1 MSFAPS
7 VLTQV
12 CEELE
17 AEASAGGV
25 TQLAYGIVSGGQL
38 VAQRDPDAI
47 FRIASMTKS
56 FTAAAV
62 LGVCRGVIPVSGTA
76 PSLDDEL
83 VDWLPDLRE
92 SQWATGMTV
101 RDALTMSTGLPNDDP
116 WADRLESLSDVGM
129 RDLMRQ
135 PAGTNFVTGTG
146 YEYANYG
153 YALLGAFVEAA
164 TGREFTEVVATH
176 LLTPLGLE
184 STGFDV
190 RELDPGRL
198 VTGYRKNLAGEL
210 EPQPF
215 TLPGA
220 FSAIGGLASSVADVA
235 RWISV
240 LMTAVDG
247 SAVVGRVAGEAAGLA
262 TVAGEAGGEGGSD
275 LGEFPLGANP
285 REQRTWRRILA
296 DLQQAQRLIS
306 VTRNARDAVV
316 TAGYGYGLRCYFD
329 TQLGHSAGHSGGYPG
344 FSLHMRWHAASGTGV
359 VLLANVTGF
368 PAEAVATNAL
378 DALVS
383 DVRDRGDGSVAWPR
397 AEAVEATPARK
408 GAGASGAGVGAS
420 GGGAAGAG
428 AGDDDAGAGVVY
440 AVDPVCSFAPSE
452 EARERAAQAER
463 MIAACDDSGADQVFS
478 GNMDMDV
485 PRSERLTHWAE
496 VREYV
501 GGEGSV
507 AAGLEG
513 IEVTWINAHEAT
525 WKVWGAERDGQ
536 QRGREVTM
544 KLNAAGLIQKLKVK
558 KL

>member
-38 VAQRDPDAI
+38 VAKRDPDAI

-56 FTAAAV
+56 FTAATV
-62 LGVCRGVIPVSGTA
+62 LGVCRGVIPVTGPA

-92 SQWATGMTV
+92 SAWADGMTV

-116 WADRLESLSDVGM
+116 WADRLESLSDAGM
-129 RDLMRQ
+129 RDLMRR
-135 PAGTNFVTGTG
+135 PAGINFVTGTG

-190 RELDPGRL
+190 RELDQERL

-220 FSAIGGLASSVADVA
+220 FSAIGGLASSVSDVA
-235 RWISV
+235 RWVGV

-247 SAVVGRVAGEAAGLA
+247 TAVAGEAAGPVA
-262 TVAGEAGGEGGSD
+262 TAGEVGGEGGND

-306 VTRNARDAVV
+306 VTRNDRDAVV

-344 FSLHMRWHAASGTGV
+344 FSLHMRWHAASGSGV

-378 DALVS
+378 DALVL
-383 DVRDRGDGSVAWPR
+383 DVRGRGDGSVAWPR

-408 GAGASGAGVGAS
+408 GAGASGAGVGT
-420 GGGAAGAG
+420 GDGAA
-428 AGDDDAGAGVVY
+428 VVY
-440 AVDPVCSFAPSE
+440 AVDPVCSFAPSH
-452 EARERAAQAER
+452 EARELVSQAER
-463 MIAACDDSGADQVFS
+463 MIATCDDSGADQVFS
-478 GNMDMDV
+478 DNMDMDV
-485 PRSERLTHWAE
+485 PRAERLTHWAE

-501 GGEGSV
+501 GGDGSV

-513 IEVTWINAHEAT
+513 VEVTWINAHEAT
-525 WKVWGAERDGQ
+525 WKVWGEERDGQ

>member
-1 MSFAPS
+1 M
-7 VLTQV
+7 LTQV

-38 VAQRDPDAI
+38 VAKRDPDAI

-56 FTAAAV
+56 FTAATV
-62 LGVCRGVIPVSGTA
+62 LGVCRGVIPVTGPA

-92 SQWATGMTV
+92 SAWADGMTV

-116 WADRLESLSDVGM
+116 WADRLESLSDAGM

-190 RELDPGRL
+190 RELDPSRL
-198 VTGYRKNLAGEL
+198 VTGYRKNLTGEL

-220 FSAIGGLASSVADVA
+220 FSAIGGLASSVSDVA
-235 RWISV
+235 RWVSV

-247 SAVVGRVAGEAAGLA
+247 SLAAGRSAGDATGLA
-262 TVAGEAGGEGGSD
+262 TAAGEAGGEGGSH
-275 LGEFPLGANP
+275 LGGFPLGANP
-285 REQRTWRRILA
+285 CERRTWRRILA
-296 DLQQAQRLIS
+296 DLQQAHRPIS
-306 VTRNARDAVV
+306 VTRNERDAVV

-383 DVRDRGDGSVAWPR
+383 DVRSRGDGSVAWPR
-397 AEAVEATPARK
+397 EEAVEATPARMA
-408 GAGASGAGVGAS
+408 AGASGAG
-420 GGGAAGAG
+420 
-428 AGDDDAGAGVVY
+428 AGDGDAGAGVVY
-440 AVDPVCSFAPSE
+440 AVDPVCGFAPSQ
-452 EARERAAQAER
+452 EARERVAQAER
-463 MIAACDDSGADQVFS
+463 MIAACDDSEADQVFS

-485 PRSERLTHWAE
+485 PRAERLTHWAE

-501 GGEGSV
+501 GGDGSV
-507 AAGLEG
+507 VAGPEDV
-513 IEVTWINAHEAT
+513 EVTWMNAHEAT
-525 WKVWGAERDGQ
+525 WKVLGEERDGQ

>member
-38 VAQRDPDAI
+38 VAKRDPDAI

-56 FTAAAV
+56 FTAATV
-62 LGVCRGVIPVSGTA
+62 LGVCRGVIPVTGVA

-83 VDWLPDLRE
+83 VDWLPDLQE
-92 SQWATGMTV
+92 SEWAAGMTV

-116 WADRLESLSDVGM
+116 WADRLESLSDAGM
-129 RDLMRQ
+129 RDLMTR

-164 TGREFTEVVATH
+164 TGREFTEVVTTH
-176 LLTPLGLE
+176 LLKPLGLE

-190 RELDPGRL
+190 RELDGDRL

-215 TLPGA
+215 TVPGA
-220 FSAIGGLASSVADVA
+220 FSAIGGLASSVSDVA
-235 RWISV
+235 RWVSV
-240 LMTAVDG
+240 LMMAVDG
-247 SAVVGRVAGEAAGLA
+247 SRVAGESVGDATGLA
-262 TVAGEAGGEGGSD
+262 TAAGEAGGEGGND
-275 LGEFPLGANP
+275 LGGFPLGANP

-296 DLQQAQRLIS
+296 DLQQAHRLIS
-306 VTRNARDAVV
+306 VTRNSRDAVV

-383 DVRDRGDGSVAWPR
+383 DVRGRGDGSVSWPR
-397 AEAVEATPARK
+397 AEAVEATPAHK
-408 GAGASGAGVGAS
+408 GAGASGAGV
-420 GGGAAGAG
+420 
-428 AGDDDAGAGVVY
+428 VY
-440 AVDPVCSFAPSE
+440 AVGPVCSFAPSQ
-452 EARERAAQAER
+452 EARERVAQAER
-463 MIAACDDSGADQVFS
+463 MIAACDDSEADQVFS

-485 PRSERLTHWAE
+485 PRAERLTHWAE

-501 GGEGSV
+501 GGDGSV
-507 AAGLEG
+507 VAGPEDV
-513 IEVTWINAHEAT
+513 EVTWMNAHEAT
-525 WKVWGAERDGQ
+525 WKVLGEERDGQ

>member
-1 MSFAPS
+1 M
-7 VLTQV
+7 LTQV

-38 VAQRDPDAI
+38 VAQRDPNAI

-56 FTAAAV
+56 FTAATV

-83 VDWLPDLRE
+83 MDWLPDLRE
-92 SQWATGMTV
+92 SAWAAGMTV

-116 WADRLESLSDVGM
+116 WADRLESLSDAGM
-129 RDLMRQ
+129 RDLMRR

-190 RELDPGRL
+190 RELDQDRL
-198 VTGYRKNLAGEL
+198 ATGYRKNLAGEL

-220 FSAIGGLASSVADVA
+220 FSAIGGLASSVRDVA
-235 RWISV
+235 RWINV

-247 SAVVGRVAGEAAGLA
+247 TAVAGESAGDAAGLA
-262 TVAGEAGGEGGSD
+262 TAAGEASGEGGSD
-275 LGEFPLGANP
+275 LGEFPLGGNP

-296 DLQQAQRLIS
+296 DLQQAQRLLS

-329 TQLGHSAGHSGGYPG
+329 TELGHCAGHSGGYPG

-383 DVRDRGDGSVAWPR
+383 DVRGRGDGSVAWPR
-397 AEAVEATPARK
+397 AEALEETPARQ
-408 GAGASGAGVGAS
+408 GVGAS
-420 GGGAAGAG
+420 GGG
-428 AGDDDAGAGVVY
+428 DAGAGVVY
-440 AVDPVCSFAPSE
+440 AVDPVCSFAPSR
-452 EARERAAQAER
+452 EARERVAQAER

-478 GNMDMDV
+478 DNMDMDV
-485 PRSERLTHWAE
+485 PRAERLTHWAE

-507 AAGLEG
+507 AAGLG
-513 IEVTWINAHEAT
+513 GVEVTWINAHGAT
-525 WKVWGAERDGQ
+525 WKVWGEERDGQ

-544 KLNAAGLIQKLKVK
+544 KLNAAGMIQKLKVT

>member
-25 TQLAYGIVSGGQL
+25 TQLAYGIASGDRL

-62 LGVCRGVIPVSGTA
+62 LGVCRGVIPVTGAA

-83 VDWLPDLRE
+83 MDWLSDLRE

-116 WADRLESLSDVGM
+116 WADRLESLSDAGM
-129 RDLMRQ
+129 RDLMRR

-190 RELDPGRL
+190 RELDQDRL

-220 FSAIGGLASSVADVA
+220 FSAIGGLASSVRDVA

-247 SAVVGRVAGEAAGLA
+247 TAVVGESAGDAAGPVVA
-262 TVAGEAGGEGGSD
+262 AGEAGREGGND
-275 LGEFPLGANP
+275 LGEFPLGGNP

-296 DLQQAQRLIS
+296 DLQQAHRLIS
-306 VTRNARDAVV
+306 VTRNSRDAVV

-383 DVRDRGDGSVAWPR
+383 DVRGRGDGSVSWPR

-408 GAGASGAGVGAS
+408 AAGD
-420 GGGAAGAG
+420 GAG
-428 AGDDDAGAGVVY
+428 AGGDATGGDAGAGVVY
-440 AVDPVCSFAPSE
+440 AVDPVCGFAPSQ
-452 EARERAAQAER
+452 EARERAVQAER

-478 GNMDMDV
+478 DNVDMDV
-485 PRSERLTHWAE
+485 PRAERLTHWAE

-501 GGEGSV
+501 GSDGSV
-507 AAGLEG
+507 VAGLEDV
-513 IEVTWINAHEAT
+513 EVTWMNAHEAT
-525 WKVWGAERDGQ
+525 WKVWGEERDGQ
-536 QRGREVTM
+536 RRGREVTM
-544 KLNAAGLIQKLKVK
+544 KLNAAGLIQKLTVK

>member
-7 VLTQV
+7 VLAQV

-38 VAQRDPDAI
+38 VAQRDSDAI

-62 LGVCRGVIPVSGTA
+62 LGVCRGVIPVTGA
-76 PSLDDEL
+76 VPSLDDEL

-92 SQWATGMTV
+92 SVWAAGMTV

-116 WADRLESLSDVGM
+116 WADRLESLSDAGM

-135 PAGTNFVTGTG
+135 PASTNFAAGTG

-190 RELDPGRL
+190 RELDQERL

-220 FSAIGGLASSVADVA
+220 FSAIGGLASSVRDVA
-235 RWISV
+235 RWVSV

-247 SAVVGRVAGEAAGLA
+247 SLEAGESAGGAAGPIA
-262 TVAGEAGGEGGSD
+262 AAGEAGGEGGGH
-275 LGEFPLGANP
+275 LGEFPLGDNP

-306 VTRNARDAVV
+306 VTRNSRDAVV

-329 TQLGHSAGHSGGYPG
+329 TQLGHCAGHSGGYPG

-383 DVRDRGDGSVAWPR
+383 DVRSRGDGSVAWPR
-397 AEAVEATPARK
+397 EEAVEATPARK
-408 GAGASGAGVGAS
+408 AAGASGAG
-420 GGGAAGAG
+420 
-428 AGDDDAGAGVVY
+428 AGDGDAGAGVVY
-440 AVDPVCSFAPSE
+440 AVDPVCSFAPSQ

-463 MIAACDDSGADQVFS
+463 MIAACNDSGADQVFS
-478 GNMDMDV
+478 DNMDMDV
-485 PRSERLTHWAE
+485 PWAERLTHWAE

-501 GGEGSV
+501 GGDGPV
-507 AAGLEG
+507 AAGSDG
-513 IEVTWINAHEAT
+513 VEVTWNNAHEAT
-525 WKVWGAERDGQ
+525 WKVWGEERDGQ

-544 KLNAAGLIQKLKVK
+544 KLNAAGLIQKLTVK

>member
-38 VAQRDPDAI
+38 VAQRDPHAI

-56 FTAAAV
+56 FAAATV
-62 LGVCRGVIPVSGTA
+62 LGVCRGVIPVTGAA

-92 SQWATGMTV
+92 SEWAAGMTV

-116 WADRLESLSDVGM
+116 WADRLESLSDAGM
-129 RDLMRQ
+129 RDLMRR

-153 YALLGAFVEAA
+153 YALLGAFVEAS

-190 RELDPGRL
+190 RELDQDRL
-198 VTGYRKNLAGEL
+198 ATGYRKNLAGEL

-220 FSAIGGLASSVADVA
+220 FSAIGGLASSVSDVA
-235 RWISV
+235 RWVGV

-247 SAVVGRVAGEAAGLA
+247 TAVAGEAAGPVA
-262 TVAGEAGGEGGSD
+262 TAGEVGGEGGND

-306 VTRNARDAVV
+306 VTRNDRDAVV

-344 FSLHMRWHAASGTGV
+344 FSLHMRWHAASGSGV

-378 DALVS
+378 DALVL
-383 DVRDRGDGSVAWPR
+383 DVRGRGDGSVAWPKV
-397 AEAVEATPARK
+397 EAVEATPARK
-408 GAGASGAGVGAS
+408 GAGASGAGVGT
-420 GGGAAGAG
+420 GDGAA
-428 AGDDDAGAGVVY
+428 VVY
-440 AVDPVCSFAPSE
+440 AVDPVCSFAPSH
-452 EARERAAQAER
+452 EARELVSQAER
-463 MIAACDDSGADQVFS
+463 MIATCDDSGADQVFS
-478 GNMDMDV
+478 DNMDMDV
-485 PRSERLTHWAE
+485 PRAERLTHWAE

-501 GGEGSV
+501 GGDGSV

-513 IEVTWINAHEAT
+513 VEVTWINAHEAT
-525 WKVWGAERDGQ
+525 WKVWGEERDGQ

>member
-56 FTAAAV
+56 FTAATV
-62 LGVCRGVIPVSGTA
+62 LGVCRGVIPVTGPA

-116 WADRLESLSDVGM
+116 WADRLESLSDAGM

-190 RELDPGRL
+190 RELDQERL

-220 FSAIGGLASSVADVA
+220 FSAIGGLASSVRDVA

-247 SAVVGRVAGEAAGLA
+247 TAVAGEAAGDA
-262 TVAGEAGGEGGSD
+262 AGPVAAAGEADREGGNH
-275 LGEFPLGANP
+275 LGGFPLGANL
-285 REQRTWRRILA
+285 REKRTWRRILA

-306 VTRNARDAVV
+306 VTRNERDAVV

-329 TQLGHSAGHSGGYPG
+329 TQLGHCAGHSGGYPG

-368 PAEAVATNAL
+368 PAEAVATNAC

-383 DVRDRGDGSVAWPR
+383 DVRGRGDGSVAWPR
-397 AEAVEATPARK
+397 VEAVEATPARK
-408 GAGASGAGVGAS
+408 AAGASGAGAGDDAT
-420 GGGAAGAG
+420 GGGAS
-428 AGDDDAGAGVVY
+428 GAGVVY

-452 EARERAAQAER
+452 EARERAVQAER

-478 GNMDMDV
+478 DNMDMDV
-485 PRSERLTHWAE
+485 PRAERLTHWAE

-501 GGEGSV
+501 GDDGSV
-507 AAGLEG
+507 DAGSDG
-513 IEVTWINAHEAT
+513 VEVTWINAHEAT
-525 WKVWGAERDGQ
+525 WKMWGEERDGQ

>member
-62 LGVCRGVIPVSGTA
+62 LGVCRGVIPVTGTV

-92 SQWATGMTV
+92 SAWSDGVTV

-116 WADRLESLSDVGM
+116 WADRLESLSDAGM
-129 RDLMRQ
+129 RDLMRR
-135 PAGTNFVTGTG
+135 PAGTNFAAGTG

-190 RELDPGRL
+190 RELDQDRL

-220 FSAIGGLASSVADVA
+220 FSAIGGLASSVRDVA

-247 SAVVGRVAGEAAGLA
+247 TAVVGESAGDAAGPVVA
-262 TVAGEAGGEGGSD
+262 AGEAGREGGND
-275 LGEFPLGANP
+275 LGEFPLGGNP

-296 DLQQAQRLIS
+296 DLQQAHRLIS
-306 VTRNARDAVV
+306 VTRNERDAVV

-329 TQLGHSAGHSGGYPG
+329 TQLGHCAGHSGGYPG
-344 FSLHMRWHAASGTGV
+344 FSLHVRWHAASGTGV

-383 DVRDRGDGSVAWPR
+383 DVRSRGDGSVAWPR

-408 GAGASGAGVGAS
+408 AAGASGAGA
-420 GGGAAGAG
+420 GGDATGG
-428 AGDDDAGAGVVY
+428 DAGAGVVY
-440 AVDPVCSFAPSE
+440 AVDPVCGFAPSQ

-478 GNMDMDV
+478 DNMDMDV
-485 PRSERLTHWAE
+485 PRAERLTHWAE

-501 GGEGSV
+501 GGDGSV
-507 AAGLEG
+507 DAGLEG
-513 IEVTWINAHEAT
+513 VEVTWINAHEAT
-525 WKVWGAERDGQ
+525 WKVWGEERDGQ

>member
-38 VAQRDPDAI
+38 VAKRDPDAI

-56 FTAAAV
+56 FTAATV
-62 LGVCRGVIPVSGTA
+62 LGVCRGVIPVTGVA

-83 VDWLPDLRE
+83 VDWLPDLQE
-92 SQWATGMTV
+92 SEWAAGMTV

-116 WADRLESLSDVGM
+116 WADRLESLSDAGM
-129 RDLMRQ
+129 RDLMTR

-190 RELDPGRL
+190 RELDGDRL

-220 FSAIGGLASSVADVA
+220 FSAIGGLASSVRDVA

-247 SAVVGRVAGEAAGLA
+247 TAVAGESAGDVAGPVAA
-262 TVAGEAGGEGGSD
+262 AGEAGREGGND
-275 LGEFPLGANP
+275 LGEFPLGGNP

-296 DLQQAQRLIS
+296 DLQQAHRLIS
-306 VTRNARDAVV
+306 VTRNSRDAVV

-383 DVRDRGDGSVAWPR
+383 DVRGRGDGSVSWPR
-397 AEAVEATPARK
+397 AEAVEATPAHK
-408 GAGASGAGVGAS
+408 GAGASGAGV
-420 GGGAAGAG
+420 
-428 AGDDDAGAGVVY
+428 VY
-440 AVDPVCSFAPSE
+440 AVGPVCSFAPSQ
-452 EARERAAQAER
+452 EARERVAQAER
-463 MIAACDDSGADQVFS
+463 MIAACDDSEADQVFS

-485 PRSERLTHWAE
+485 PRAERLTHWAE

-501 GGEGSV
+501 GGDGSV
-507 AAGLEG
+507 VAGPEDV
-513 IEVTWINAHEAT
+513 EVTWMNAHEAT
-525 WKVWGAERDGQ
+525 WKVLGEERDGQ

>member
-7 VLTQV
+7 MLTQV

-38 VAQRDPDAI
+38 VAKRDPDAI

-56 FTAAAV
+56 FTAATV
-62 LGVCRGVIPVSGTA
+62 LGVCRGVIPVAGTV
-76 PSLDDEL
+76 PTLDDEL
-83 VDWLPDLRE
+83 VDWLPDLQE
-92 SQWATGMTV
+92 SEWAVGMTV

-129 RDLMRQ
+129 RDLMTR

-164 TGREFTEVVATH
+164 TGREFTEVVTTH
-176 LLTPLGLE
+176 LLKPLGLE

-190 RELDPGRL
+190 RELDGDRL

-215 TLPGA
+215 TVPGA
-220 FSAIGGLASSVADVA
+220 FSAIGGLASSVSDVA
-235 RWISV
+235 RWVSV
-240 LMTAVDG
+240 LMMAVDG
-247 SAVVGRVAGEAAGLA
+247 SRVAGESVGDATGLA
-262 TVAGEAGGEGGSD
+262 TAAGEAGGEGGND
-275 LGEFPLGANP
+275 LGGFPLGANP

-296 DLQQAQRLIS
+296 DLQQAHRLIS
-306 VTRNARDAVV
+306 VTRNSRDAVV

-383 DVRDRGDGSVAWPR
+383 DVRGRGDGSVSWPR
-397 AEAVEATPARK
+397 AEAVEATPAHK
-408 GAGASGAGVGAS
+408 GAGASGAGV
-420 GGGAAGAG
+420 
-428 AGDDDAGAGVVY
+428 VY
-440 AVDPVCSFAPSE
+440 AVGPVCSFAPSQ
-452 EARERAAQAER
+452 EARERVAQAER
-463 MIAACDDSGADQVFS
+463 MIAACDDSEADQVFS

-485 PRSERLTHWAE
+485 PRAERLTHWAE

-501 GGEGSV
+501 GGDGSV
-507 AAGLEG
+507 VAGPEDV
-513 IEVTWINAHEAT
+513 EVTWMNAHEAT
-525 WKVWGAERDGQ
+525 WKVLGEERDGQ

>member
-56 FTAAAV
+56 FTAATV
-62 LGVCRGVIPVSGTA
+62 LGVCRGVIPVTGAA

-92 SQWATGMTV
+92 SAWADGMTV

-116 WADRLESLSDVGM
+116 WADRLESLSDAGM
-129 RDLMRQ
+129 RDLMRRS
-135 PAGTNFVTGTG
+135 AGTNFVTGTG

-190 RELDPGRL
+190 RELDQDRL

-220 FSAIGGLASSVADVA
+220 FSAIGGLASSVRDVA

-247 SAVVGRVAGEAAGLA
+247 TAVVGESAGDAAGPVVAAGVAGR
-262 TVAGEAGGEGGSD
+262 EGGND
-275 LGEFPLGANP
+275 LGEFLLGGNP

-296 DLQQAQRLIS
+296 DLQQAHRLIS
-306 VTRNARDAVV
+306 VTRNSRDAVG

-383 DVRDRGDGSVAWPR
+383 DVRGRGDGSVSWPR

-408 GAGASGAGVGAS
+408 AAGD
-420 GGGAAGAG
+420 GAG
-428 AGDDDAGAGVVY
+428 AGGDATGGDAGAGVVY
-440 AVDPVCSFAPSE
+440 AVDPVCGFAPSQ
-452 EARERAAQAER
+452 EARERAVQAER

-478 GNMDMDV
+478 GNVDMDV
-485 PRSERLTHWAE
+485 PRAERLTHWAE

-501 GGEGSV
+501 GSDGSV
-507 AAGLEG
+507 VAGLEDV
-513 IEVTWINAHEAT
+513 EVTWMNAHEAT
-525 WKVWGAERDGQ
+525 WKVWGEERDGQ
-536 QRGREVTM
+536 RRGREVTM
-544 KLNAAGLIQKLKVK
+544 KLNAAGLIQKLTVK

>member
-7 VLTQV
+7 MLTQV

-38 VAQRDPDAI
+38 VAKRDPDAI

-56 FTAAAV
+56 FTAATV
-62 LGVCRGVIPVSGTA
+62 LGVCRGVIPVTGPA

-92 SQWATGMTV
+92 SAWADGMTV

-116 WADRLESLSDVGM
+116 WADRLESLSDAGM

-190 RELDPGRL
+190 RELDPSRL
-198 VTGYRKNLAGEL
+198 VTGYRKNLTGEL

-220 FSAIGGLASSVADVA
+220 FSAIGGLASSVSDVA
-235 RWISV
+235 RWVSV

-247 SAVVGRVAGEAAGLA
+247 SLAAGRSAGDATGLA
-262 TVAGEAGGEGGSD
+262 TAAGEAGGEGGSH
-275 LGEFPLGANP
+275 LGGFPLGANP
-285 REQRTWRRILA
+285 CERRTWRRILA
-296 DLQQAQRLIS
+296 DLQQAHRPIS
-306 VTRNARDAVV
+306 VTRNERDAVV

-383 DVRDRGDGSVAWPR
+383 DVRSRGDGSVAWPR
-397 AEAVEATPARK
+397 EEAVEATPARMA
-408 GAGASGAGVGAS
+408 AGASGAG
-420 GGGAAGAG
+420 
-428 AGDDDAGAGVVY
+428 AGDGDAGAGVVY
-440 AVDPVCSFAPSE
+440 AVDPVCGFAPSQ
-452 EARERAAQAER
+452 EARERVAQAER
-463 MIAACDDSGADQVFS
+463 MIAACDDSEADQVFS

-485 PRSERLTHWAE
+485 PRAERLTHWAE

-501 GGEGSV
+501 GGDGSV
-507 AAGLEG
+507 VAGPEDV
-513 IEVTWINAHEAT
+513 EVTWMNAHEAT
-525 WKVWGAERDGQ
+525 WKVLGEERDGQ

>member
-56 FTAAAV
+56 FTAATV
-62 LGVCRGVIPVSGTA
+62 LGVCRGVIPVTAAA

-92 SQWATGMTV
+92 SGWAAGMTV

-116 WADRLESLSDVGM
+116 WADRLESLSDAGM
-129 RDLMRQ
+129 RDLMRR

-190 RELDPGRL
+190 RELDQDRL
-198 VTGYRKNLAGEL
+198 ATGYRKNLAGEL

-220 FSAIGGLASSVADVA
+220 FSAIGGLASSVRDVV

-247 SAVVGRVAGEAAGLA
+247 TAVAGESAGDAAGLTTA
-262 TVAGEAGGEGGSD
+262 AGGAGGEGGND
-275 LGEFPLGANP
+275 LGGFPLGANP

-383 DVRDRGDGSVAWPR
+383 DVRGRGDGSVAWPR

-408 GAGASGAGVGAS
+408 GAGASGD
-420 GGGAAGAG
+420 AGADG
-428 AGDDDAGAGVVY
+428 DAGAGVVY
-440 AVDPVCSFAPSE
+440 AVDPVFSFAPSE
-452 EARERAAQAER
+452 EARERVAQAER

-478 GNMDMDV
+478 DNMDMDV
-485 PRSERLTHWAE
+485 PRAERLTHWAE

-501 GGEGSV
+501 GGDGSV
-507 AAGLEG
+507 TAELEG
-513 IEVTWINAHEAT
+513 VEVTWINAHEAT
-525 WKVWGAERDGQ
+525 WKVWGEERDGQ

>member
-25 TQLAYGIVSGGQL
+25 TQLAYGIVSGGRL

-56 FTAAAV
+56 FTAATV

-92 SQWATGMTV
+92 SVWAAGMTV

-116 WADRLESLSDVGM
+116 WADRLESLSDAGM

-153 YALLGAFVEAA
+153 YALLGAFVEAT

-220 FSAIGGLASSVADVA
+220 FSAIGGLASSVSDVA
-235 RWISV
+235 RWVGV

-247 SAVVGRVAGEAAGLA
+247 SAVVGG
-262 TVAGEAGGEGGSD
+262 AGGEGGND
-275 LGEFPLGANP
+275 LGEFPLGVNP

-296 DLQQAQRLIS
+296 DLQQAHRLIS
-306 VTRNARDAVV
+306 VTRNSRDAVV

-383 DVRDRGDGSVAWPR
+383 DVRSRGDGSVAWPR

-408 GAGASGAGVGAS
+408 AAGASGAG
-420 GGGAAGAG
+420 AGNA
-428 AGDDDAGAGVVY
+428 DAGAGVVY
-440 AVDPVCSFAPSE
+440 AVDPVCSFAPSQ
-452 EARERAAQAER
+452 EARERAVQAER

-478 GNMDMDV
+478 DNMDMDV
-485 PRSERLTHWAE
+485 PRAERLTHWAE

-501 GGEGSV
+501 GGDGSV
-507 AAGLEG
+507 DAGLEDV
-513 IEVTWINAHEAT
+513 EVTWMNAHEAT
-525 WKVWGAERDGQ
+525 WKVWGEERDGQ
-536 QRGREVTM
+536 RRGREVTM

>member
-7 VLTQV
+7 VLAQV

-56 FTAAAV
+56 FTAATV
-62 LGVCRGVIPVSGTA
+62 LGVCRGVIPVTGVA

-92 SQWATGMTV
+92 SQWAAGMTV

-116 WADRLESLSDVGM
+116 WADRLESLSDDCM

-190 RELDPGRL
+190 RELDQERL

-220 FSAIGGLASSVADVA
+220 FSAIGGLASSVRDVA
-235 RWISV
+235 RWVSV
-240 LMTAVDG
+240 LMMAVDG
-247 SAVVGRVAGEAAGLA
+247 TAVAGESAGDAAGPVA
-262 TVAGEAGGEGGSD
+262 AAGEAGREGGGH
-275 LGEFPLGANP
+275 LGGFPLGANL

-296 DLQQAQRLIS
+296 DLQQAHRLIS

-359 VLLANVTGF
+359 VLSANVTGF

-383 DVRDRGDGSVAWPR
+383 DVRGRGDGSVAWPR
-397 AEAVEATPARK
+397 EEAVEATPARK
-408 GAGASGAGVGAS
+408 GAGASGAGAGDAD
-420 GGGAAGAG
+420 AGAG
-428 AGDDDAGAGVVY
+428 AGDGDAGAGVVY
-440 AVDPVCSFAPSE
+440 AVDPVCSFAPSQ
-452 EARERAAQAER
+452 EARERAVQAER

-478 GNMDMDV
+478 DNVDMDV
-485 PRSERLTHWAE
+485 PRAERLTHWAE

-501 GGEGSV
+501 GGDGPV
-507 AAGLEG
+507 AAGSDG
-513 IEVTWINAHEAT
+513 VEVTWMNAHEAT
-525 WKVWGAERDGQ
+525 WKVWGEERDGQ
-536 QRGREVTM
+536 RRGREVTM
-544 KLNAAGLIQKLKVK
+544 KLNAAGLIQKLTVK

>member
-62 LGVCRGVIPVSGTA
+62 LGVCRGVIPVTGTA

-92 SQWATGMTV
+92 SAWADGMTV

-116 WADRLESLSDVGM
+116 WADRLESLSDAGM
-129 RDLMRQ
+129 RDLMRR
-135 PAGTNFVTGTG
+135 PAGINFVTGTG

-190 RELDPGRL
+190 RELDQDRL

-220 FSAIGGLASSVADVA
+220 FSAIGGLASSVRDVA

-247 SAVVGRVAGEAAGLA
+247 TAVVGESAGDAAGPVVA
-262 TVAGEAGGEGGSD
+262 AGEAGREGGND
-275 LGEFPLGANP
+275 LGEFPLGGNP

-296 DLQQAQRLIS
+296 DLQQAHRLIS
-306 VTRNARDAVV
+306 VTRNSRDAVV

-383 DVRDRGDGSVAWPR
+383 DVRGRGDGSVSWPR

-408 GAGASGAGVGAS
+408 AAGD
-420 GGGAAGAG
+420 GAG
-428 AGDDDAGAGVVY
+428 AGGDATGGDAGAGVVY
-440 AVDPVCSFAPSE
+440 AVDPVCGFAPSQ
-452 EARERAAQAER
+452 EARERAVQAER

-478 GNMDMDV
+478 DNVDMDV
-485 PRSERLTHWAE
+485 PRAERLTHWAE

-501 GGEGSV
+501 GDDGSV
-507 AAGLEG
+507 DAGSDG
-513 IEVTWINAHEAT
+513 VEVTWMNAHEAT
-525 WKVWGAERDGQ
+525 WKVWGEERDGQ
-536 QRGREVTM
+536 RRGREVTM
-544 KLNAAGLIQKLKVK
+544 KLNAAGLIQKLTVK

>member
-56 FTAAAV
+56 FTAATV
-62 LGVCRGVIPVSGTA
+62 LGVCRGVIPVTGVA

-92 SQWATGMTV
+92 SQWAAGMTV

-116 WADRLESLSDVGM
+116 WADRLESLSDAGM

-190 RELDPGRL
+190 RELDQKRL

-220 FSAIGGLASSVADVA
+220 FSAIGGLASSVRDVA

-247 SAVVGRVAGEAAGLA
+247 TAVAGESAGEATGPVAA
-262 TVAGEAGGEGGSD
+262 AGEAGGEGGND

-285 REQRTWRRILA
+285 RERRTWRRILA

-306 VTRNARDAVV
+306 VTRNERDAVV

-329 TQLGHSAGHSGGYPG
+329 TQLGHCAGHSGGYPG

-383 DVRDRGDGSVAWPR
+383 DVRGRGDGSVAWPR

-408 GAGASGAGVGAS
+408 GAGASG
-420 GGGAAGAG
+420 GGAT
-428 AGDDDAGAGVVY
+428 GDGVAGAGVVY
-440 AVDPVCSFAPSE
+440 AVDPVCSFAPSQV
-452 EARERAAQAER
+452 ARERVAQAER

-478 GNMDMDV
+478 ANMDMDV
-485 PRSERLTHWAE
+485 PRAERLTHWAE

-501 GGEGSV
+501 GGDGSV

-513 IEVTWINAHEAT
+513 VEVTWINAHEAT
-525 WKVWGAERDGQ
+525 WKVWGEERDGQ

-544 KLNAAGLIQKLKVK
+544 KLNAAGMIQKLKVK

>member
-38 VAQRDPDAI
+38 VAKRDPDAI

-56 FTAAAV
+56 FTAATV
-62 LGVCRGVIPVSGTA
+62 LGVCRGVIPVTGVA

-83 VDWLPDLRE
+83 VDWLPDLQE
-92 SQWATGMTV
+92 SEWAAGMTV

-116 WADRLESLSDVGM
+116 WADRLESLSDAGM
-129 RDLMRQ
+129 RDLMTR

-190 RELDPGRL
+190 RELDGDRL

-220 FSAIGGLASSVADVA
+220 FSAIGGLASSVRDVA

-247 SAVVGRVAGEAAGLA
+247 TAVAGESAGDVAGPVAA
-262 TVAGEAGGEGGSD
+262 AGEAGREGGND
-275 LGEFPLGANP
+275 LGEFPLGGNP

-296 DLQQAQRLIS
+296 DLQQAHRLIS
-306 VTRNARDAVV
+306 VTRNSRDAVV

-383 DVRDRGDGSVAWPR
+383 DVRGRGDGSVSWPR
-397 AEAVEATPARK
+397 AEAVEATPAHK
-408 GAGASGAGVGAS
+408 GAGASGAGAS
-420 GGGAAGAG
+420 
-428 AGDDDAGAGVVY
+428 GAGVVY
-440 AVDPVCSFAPSE
+440 VVGPVCSFAPSQ
-452 EARERAAQAER
+452 EARERVAQAER

-478 GNMDMDV
+478 DNMDMDV
-485 PRSERLTHWAE
+485 PRAERLTHWAE

-501 GGEGSV
+501 GGDGSV
-507 AAGLEG
+507 VAGPEDV
-513 IEVTWINAHEAT
+513 EVTWMNAHEAT
-525 WKVWGAERDGQ
+525 WKVLGEERDGQ

>member
-25 TQLAYGIVSGGQL
+25 TQLAYGIVSGGRL
-38 VAQRDPDAI
+38 VAQRDSDAI

-62 LGVCRGVIPVSGTA
+62 LGVCRGVIPVTGA
-76 PSLDDEL
+76 VPSLDDEL

-92 SQWATGMTV
+92 SAWAAGMTV

-116 WADRLESLSDVGM
+116 WADRLESLSDAGM

-135 PAGTNFVTGTG
+135 PASTNFAAGTG

-190 RELDPGRL
+190 RELDQERL

-220 FSAIGGLASSVADVA
+220 FSAIGGLASSVRDVA
-235 RWISV
+235 RWVSV

-247 SAVVGRVAGEAAGLA
+247 SLEAGESAGDAAGLA
-262 TVAGEAGGEGGSD
+262 TAAGEVGPEGGGH
-275 LGEFPLGANP
+275 LGRFPLGANP

-306 VTRNARDAVV
+306 VTRNSRDAVV

-329 TQLGHSAGHSGGYPG
+329 TELGHCAGHSGGYPG

-383 DVRDRGDGSVAWPR
+383 DVRGRGDGSVAWPR
-397 AEAVEATPARK
+397 EEAVEATPARK
-408 GAGASGAGVGAS
+408 AAGASGAG
-420 GGGAAGAG
+420 
-428 AGDDDAGAGVVY
+428 AGDGDAGAGVVY
-440 AVDPVCSFAPSE
+440 AVDPVCSFAPSH
-452 EARERAAQAER
+452 EARERVAQAER

-478 GNMDMDV
+478 DNMDMDV
-485 PRSERLTHWAE
+485 PRAERLTHWAE

-501 GGEGSV
+501 GGDGSV

-513 IEVTWINAHEAT
+513 VEVTWINAHEAT
-525 WKVWGAERDGQ
+525 WKVWGEERDGQ

-544 KLNAAGLIQKLKVK
+544 KLNAAGMIQKLKVK

>member
-56 FTAAAV
+56 FTAATV
-62 LGVCRGVIPVSGTA
+62 LGVCRGVIPVTAAA

-92 SQWATGMTV
+92 SGWAAGMTV

-116 WADRLESLSDVGM
+116 WADRLESLSDAGM
-129 RDLMRQ
+129 RDLMRR

-190 RELDPGRL
+190 RELDQDRL
-198 VTGYRKNLAGEL
+198 ATGYRKNLAGEL

-220 FSAIGGLASSVADVA
+220 FSAIGGLASSVRDVV

-247 SAVVGRVAGEAAGLA
+247 TAVAGESAGDAAGLTTA
-262 TVAGEAGGEGGSD
+262 AGGAGGEGGND
-275 LGEFPLGANP
+275 LGGFPLGANP

-368 PAEAVATNAL
+368 AAEAVATNAL

-383 DVRDRGDGSVAWPR
+383 DVRGRGDGSVAWPR

-408 GAGASGAGVGAS
+408 GAGASGD
-420 GGGAAGAG
+420 AGADG
-428 AGDDDAGAGVVY
+428 DAGAGVVY
-440 AVDPVCSFAPSE
+440 AVDPVFSFAPSE
-452 EARERAAQAER
+452 EARERVAQAER

-478 GNMDMDV
+478 DNMDMDV
-485 PRSERLTHWAE
+485 PRAERLTHWAE

-501 GGEGSV
+501 GGDGSV
-507 AAGLEG
+507 TAELEG
-513 IEVTWINAHEAT
+513 VEVTWINAHEAT
-525 WKVWGAERDGQ
+525 WKVWGEERDGQ

>member
-1 MSFAPS
+1 M
-7 VLTQV
+7 

-56 FTAAAV
+56 FTAATV
-62 LGVCRGVIPVSGTA
+62 LGVCRGVIPVTAAA

-92 SQWATGMTV
+92 SGWAAGMTV

-116 WADRLESLSDVGM
+116 WADRLESLSDAGM
-129 RDLMRQ
+129 RDLMRR

-190 RELDPGRL
+190 RELDQDRL
-198 VTGYRKNLAGEL
+198 ATGYRKNLAGEL

-220 FSAIGGLASSVADVA
+220 FSAIGGLASSVRDVV

-247 SAVVGRVAGEAAGLA
+247 TAVAGESAGDAAGLTTA
-262 TVAGEAGGEGGSD
+262 AGGAGGEGGND
-275 LGEFPLGANP
+275 LGGFPLGANP

-383 DVRDRGDGSVAWPR
+383 DVRGRGDGSVAWPR

-408 GAGASGAGVGAS
+408 GAGASGD
-420 GGGAAGAG
+420 AGADG
-428 AGDDDAGAGVVY
+428 DAGAGVVY
-440 AVDPVCSFAPSE
+440 AVDPVFSFAPSE
-452 EARERAAQAER
+452 EARERVAQAER

-478 GNMDMDV
+478 DNMDMDV
-485 PRSERLTHWAE
+485 PRAERLTHWAE

-501 GGEGSV
+501 GGDGSV
-507 AAGLEG
+507 TAELEG
-513 IEVTWINAHEAT
+513 VEVTWINAHEAT
-525 WKVWGAERDGQ
+525 WKVWGEERDGQ

>member
-1 MSFAPS
+1 
-7 VLTQV
+7 
-12 CEELE
+12 
-17 AEASAGGV
+17 
-25 TQLAYGIVSGGQL
+25 
-38 VAQRDPDAI
+38 
-47 FRIASMTKS
+47 MTKS

-62 LGVCRGVIPVSGTA
+62 LGVCRGVIPVTGVA

-92 SQWATGMTV
+92 SQWAAGMTV

-116 WADRLESLSDVGM
+116 WADRLESLSDAGM
-129 RDLMRQ
+129 RDLMRR
-135 PAGTNFVTGTG
+135 PAGINFVTGTG

-176 LLTPLGLE
+176 LLKPLGLE

-190 RELDPGRL
+190 RELDQDRL

-215 TLPGA
+215 TLPGG
-220 FSAIGGLASSVADVA
+220 FSAIGGLASSVRDVA
-235 RWISV
+235 RWVSV

-247 SAVVGRVAGEAAGLA
+247 SLAAGWSA
-262 TVAGEAGGEGGSD
+262 GGAAGPIAAAGEAGGEGRGH
-275 LGEFPLGANP
+275 LGGFPLGGNP

-296 DLQQAQRLIS
+296 DLQQAHRLIS

-383 DVRDRGDGSVAWPR
+383 DVRGRGDGSVAWPR
-397 AEAVEATPARK
+397 EEAVEATPVRK
-408 GAGASGAGVGAS
+408 AAGASGAGA
-420 GGGAAGAG
+420 GG
-428 AGDDDAGAGVVY
+428 DAGAGVVY
-440 AVDPVCSFAPSE
+440 AVDPVCSFAPSQ
-452 EARERAAQAER
+452 EARERVEQAER
-463 MIAACDDSGADQVFS
+463 MIAACDDSGVDQVFS
-478 GNMDMDV
+478 DNMDMDV
-485 PRSERLTHWAE
+485 PRAERLTHWAE

-501 GGEGSV
+501 GGDGPV
-507 AAGLEG
+507 AAGSDG
-513 IEVTWINAHEAT
+513 VEVAWMNAHEAT
-525 WKVWGAERDGQ
+525 WKVWGEERDGQ
-536 QRGREVTM
+536 RRGREVTM
-544 KLNAAGLIQKLKVK
+544 KLNAAGLIQKLTVK

>member
-25 TQLAYGIVSGGQL
+25 TQLAYGIVSGGRL
-38 VAQRDPDAI
+38 VAQRDSDAI

-62 LGVCRGVIPVSGTA
+62 LGVCRGVIPVTGTA

-83 VDWLPDLRE
+83 MDWLPDLRE

-116 WADRLESLSDVGM
+116 WADRLESLSDAGM
-129 RDLMRQ
+129 RDLMTR
-135 PAGTNFVTGTG
+135 PASTNFVTGTG

-190 RELDPGRL
+190 RELDQERL

-220 FSAIGGLASSVADVA
+220 FSAIGGLASSVRDVA
-235 RWISV
+235 RWVSV
-240 LMTAVDG
+240 LMMAVDG
-247 SAVVGRVAGEAAGLA
+247 TAVAGESAGDATGLA
-262 TVAGEAGGEGGSD
+262 TAAGEAGGEGGND
-275 LGEFPLGANP
+275 LGEFPLGGNP

-296 DLQQAQRLIS
+296 DLQQAHRLIS
-306 VTRNARDAVV
+306 VTRNSRDAVV

-383 DVRDRGDGSVAWPR
+383 DVRGRGDGSVSWPR

-408 GAGASGAGVGAS
+408 ATGASGAGA
-420 GGGAAGAG
+420 GGDATGG
-428 AGDDDAGAGVVY
+428 DAGAGVVY
-440 AVDPVCSFAPSE
+440 AVDPVCGFAPSQ
-452 EARERAAQAER
+452 EARERAVQAER

-478 GNMDMDV
+478 DNVDMDV
-485 PRSERLTHWAE
+485 PRAERLTHWAE

-501 GGEGSV
+501 GDDGSV
-507 AAGLEG
+507 DAGSDG
-513 IEVTWINAHEAT
+513 VEVTWINAHEAT
-525 WKVWGAERDGQ
+525 WKMWGEERDGQ

>member
-38 VAQRDPDAI
+38 VAKRDPDAI

-56 FTAAAV
+56 FTAATV
-62 LGVCRGVIPVSGTA
+62 LGVCRGVIPVTGTA

-92 SQWATGMTV
+92 SAWADGMTV

-116 WADRLESLSDVGM
+116 WADRLESLSDAGM

-190 RELDPGRL
+190 RELDQERL
-198 VTGYRKNLAGEL
+198 VTGYRKNLTGEL

-220 FSAIGGLASSVADVA
+220 FSAIGGLASSVSDVA
-235 RWISV
+235 RWVSV

-247 SAVVGRVAGEAAGLA
+247 SLAAGRSAGDATGLA
-262 TVAGEAGGEGGSD
+262 TATGEAGGEGGSH
-275 LGEFPLGANP
+275 LGGFPLGANP

-306 VTRNARDAVV
+306 VTRNERDAVV

-383 DVRDRGDGSVAWPR
+383 DVRSRGDGSVAWPR
-397 AEAVEATPARK
+397 VEAVEATPARMA
-408 GAGASGAGVGAS
+408 AGASGAG
-420 GGGAAGAG
+420 
-428 AGDDDAGAGVVY
+428 AGDGDAGAGVVY
-440 AVDPVCSFAPSE
+440 AVDPVCGFAPSQ
-452 EARERAAQAER
+452 EARERAVQAER

-478 GNMDMDV
+478 DNMDMDV
-485 PRSERLTHWAE
+485 PRAERLTHWAE

-501 GGEGSV
+501 GGDGSV
-507 AAGLEG
+507 DAGPEDV
-513 IEVTWINAHEAT
+513 EVTWMNAHEAT
-525 WKVWGAERDGQ
+525 WKVWSEERDGQ
-536 QRGREVTM
+536 RRGREVTM

>member
-56 FTAAAV
+56 FTAATV
-62 LGVCRGVIPVSGTA
+62 LGVCRGVIPVTGAA

-83 VDWLPDLRE
+83 MDWLSDLRE

-116 WADRLESLSDVGM
+116 WADRLESLSDAGM
-129 RDLMRQ
+129 RDLMRRS
-135 PAGTNFVTGTG
+135 AGTNFVTGTG

-190 RELDPGRL
+190 RELDQDRL

-220 FSAIGGLASSVADVA
+220 FSAIGGLASSVRDVA

-240 LMTAVDG
+240 LMTAVDET
-247 SAVVGRVAGEAAGLA
+247 AVVGESAGDAAGPVVA
-262 TVAGEAGGEGGSD
+262 AGEAGREGGND
-275 LGEFPLGANP
+275 LGEFPLGGNP

-296 DLQQAQRLIS
+296 DLQQAHRLIS
-306 VTRNARDAVV
+306 VTRNSRDAVV

-383 DVRDRGDGSVAWPR
+383 DVRGRGDGSVSWPR

-408 GAGASGAGVGAS
+408 AAGD
-420 GGGAAGAG
+420 GAG
-428 AGDDDAGAGVVY
+428 AGGDATGGDAGAGVVY
-440 AVDPVCSFAPSE
+440 AVDPVCGFAPSQ
-452 EARERAAQAER
+452 EARERAVQAER

-478 GNMDMDV
+478 DNVDMDV
-485 PRSERLTHWAE
+485 PRAERLTHWAE

-501 GGEGSV
+501 GSDGSV
-507 AAGLEG
+507 VAGSDG
-513 IEVTWINAHEAT
+513 VEVTWINAHEAT
-525 WKVWGAERDGQ
+525 WKVWGEERDGQ
-536 QRGREVTM
+536 RRGREVTM
-544 KLNAAGLIQKLKVK
+544 KLNAAGLIQKLTVK

>member
-62 LGVCRGVIPVSGTA
+62 LGVCRGVIPVTGAA

-116 WADRLESLSDVGM
+116 WADRLESLSDDCM
-129 RDLMRQ
+129 RDLMRR

-190 RELDPGRL
+190 RELDQERL
-198 VTGYRKNLAGEL
+198 VKGYRKNLAGEL

-220 FSAIGGLASSVADVA
+220 FSAIGGLASSVSDVA

-240 LMTAVDG
+240 LMTAVDET
-247 SAVVGRVAGEAAGLA
+247 AVVGESAGDAAGPVVA
-262 TVAGEAGGEGGSD
+262 AGEAGREGGND
-275 LGEFPLGANP
+275 LGEFPLGGNP

-296 DLQQAQRLIS
+296 DLQQAHRLIS
-306 VTRNARDAVV
+306 VTRNSRDAVV

-383 DVRDRGDGSVAWPR
+383 DVRGRGDGSVSWPR

-408 GAGASGAGVGAS
+408 AAGD
-420 GGGAAGAG
+420 GAG
-428 AGDDDAGAGVVY
+428 AGGDATGGDAGAGVVY
-440 AVDPVCSFAPSE
+440 AVDPVCGFAPSQ
-452 EARERAAQAER
+452 EARERAVQAER

-478 GNMDMDV
+478 DNVDMDV
-485 PRSERLTHWAE
+485 PRAERLTHWAE

-501 GGEGSV
+501 GSDGSV
-507 AAGLEG
+507 VAGSDG
-513 IEVTWINAHEAT
+513 VEVTWINAHEAT
-525 WKVWGAERDGQ
+525 WKVWGEERDGQ
-536 QRGREVTM
+536 RRGREVTM
-544 KLNAAGLIQKLKVK
+544 KLNAAGLIQKLTVK

>member
-1 MSFAPS
+1 MLFALS

-38 VAQRDPDAI
+38 VAQRDPNAI

-56 FTAAAV
+56 FTAATV

-83 VDWLPDLRE
+83 MDWLPDLRE
-92 SQWATGMTV
+92 SAWAAGMTV

-116 WADRLESLSDVGM
+116 WADRLESLSDAGM

-135 PAGTNFVTGTG
+135 PAGTNFATGTG

-190 RELDPGRL
+190 RELDQDRL

-220 FSAIGGLASSVADVA
+220 FSAIGGLASSVRDVA
-235 RWISV
+235 RWVGV

-247 SAVVGRVAGEAAGLA
+247 TAVAGESAGEATGPVAAA
-262 TVAGEAGGEGGSD
+262 DEAGGEGGND
-275 LGEFPLGANP
+275 LGGFPLGANP

-329 TQLGHSAGHSGGYPG
+329 TELGHCAGHSGGYPG

-383 DVRDRGDGSVAWPR
+383 DVRGRGDGSVAWPR
-397 AEAVEATPARK
+397 AEAVKETPARQ
-408 GAGASGAGVGAS
+408 GVGAS
-420 GGGAAGAG
+420 GGG
-428 AGDDDAGAGVVY
+428 DAGAGVVY
-440 AVDPVCSFAPSE
+440 AVDPVCSFAPSQ
-452 EARERAAQAER
+452 EARERVAQAER

-478 GNMDMDV
+478 DNMDMDV
-485 PRSERLTHWAE
+485 PRAERLTHWAE

-513 IEVTWINAHEAT
+513 VEVTWINAHEAT

-536 QRGREVTM
+536 QRGREVIM

>member
-56 FTAAAV
+56 FTAATV
-62 LGVCRGVIPVSGTA
+62 LGVCRGVIPVTGAA

-92 SQWATGMTV
+92 SQWAAGMTV

-116 WADRLESLSDVGM
+116 WADRLESLSDAGM
-129 RDLMRQ
+129 RDLMRR

-190 RELDPGRL
+190 RELDQDRL

-220 FSAIGGLASSVADVA
+220 FSAIGGLASSVRDVA

-247 SAVVGRVAGEAAGLA
+247 TAVAGES
-262 TVAGEAGGEGGSD
+262 AGEAGGEGGND
-275 LGEFPLGANP
+275 LGGFPLGANP

-306 VTRNARDAVV
+306 VTRNERDAVV

-383 DVRDRGDGSVAWPR
+383 DVRSRGDGSVAWPR

-408 GAGASGAGVGAS
+408 AAGASGGDSGTGA
-420 GGGAAGAG
+420 GGG
-428 AGDDDAGAGVVY
+428 AGAGVVY

-452 EARERAAQAER
+452 EARERAVQAER

-478 GNMDMDV
+478 DNMDMDV
-485 PRSERLTHWAE
+485 PRAERLTHWAE

-501 GGEGSV
+501 GDDGSV

-513 IEVTWINAHEAT
+513 VEITWINAHEAT
-525 WKVWGAERDGQ
+525 WKVWGEERDGQ
-536 QRGREVTM
+536 QCGREVTM

>member
-38 VAQRDPDAI
+38 VAQRDPDTI

-62 LGVCRGVIPVSGTA
+62 LGVCRGVIPVTGA
-76 PSLDDEL
+76 VPSLDDEL

-116 WADRLESLSDVGM
+116 WADRLESLSDDGM

-135 PAGTNFVTGTG
+135 PASTNFVTGTG

-164 TGREFTEVVATH
+164 TGREFTEVVTTH
-176 LLTPLGLE
+176 LLKPLGLE

-190 RELDPGRL
+190 RELDQGRL

-220 FSAIGGLASSVADVA
+220 FSAIGGLASSVRDVA

-247 SAVVGRVAGEAAGLA
+247 TAVAGESAGDAAGLA
-262 TVAGEAGGEGGSD
+262 TAAGEAGGEGGND
-275 LGEFPLGANP
+275 LGGIPLGANL

-296 DLQQAQRLIS
+296 DLQQAHRLIS
-306 VTRNARDAVV
+306 VTRNSRDAVV

-329 TQLGHSAGHSGGYPG
+329 TQLGHCAGHSGGYPG

-383 DVRDRGDGSVAWPR
+383 DVRGRGDGSVAWPR

-408 GAGASGAGVGAS
+408 AAGASGAG
-420 GGGAAGAG
+420 
-428 AGDDDAGAGVVY
+428 AGDGDAGAGVVY
-440 AVDPVCSFAPSE
+440 VVDPVCSFAPSQ
-452 EARERAAQAER
+452 EARERAVQAER

-478 GNMDMDV
+478 DNMDMDV
-485 PRSERLTHWAE
+485 PRAERLTHWAE
-496 VREYV
+496 VREHV
-501 GGEGSV
+501 GGDGSV
-507 AAGLEG
+507 ASGPEG
-513 IEVTWINAHEAT
+513 VDVTWMNAHEAT
-525 WKVWGAERDGQ
+525 WKVWGEERDGQ
-536 QRGREVTM
+536 RRGREVTM
-544 KLNAAGLIQKLKVK
+544 KLNAAGLIQKLTVK

>member
-38 VAQRDPDAI
+38 VAKRDPDAI

-56 FTAAAV
+56 FTAATV
-62 LGVCRGVIPVSGTA
+62 LGVCRGVIPVTGVA

-83 VDWLPDLRE
+83 VDWLPDLQE
-92 SQWATGMTV
+92 SEWAAGMTV

-116 WADRLESLSDVGM
+116 WADRLESLSDAGM
-129 RDLMRQ
+129 RDLMTR

-190 RELDPGRL
+190 RELDGDRL

-220 FSAIGGLASSVADVA
+220 FSAIGGLASSVRDVA

-247 SAVVGRVAGEAAGLA
+247 TAVAGESAGDVAGPVAA
-262 TVAGEAGGEGGSD
+262 AGEAGREGGND

-296 DLQQAQRLIS
+296 DLQQAHRLIS
-306 VTRNARDAVV
+306 VTRNSRDAVV

-383 DVRDRGDGSVAWPR
+383 DVRGRGDGSVSWPR
-397 AEAVEATPARK
+397 AEAVEATPAHK
-408 GAGASGAGVGAS
+408 GADAS
-420 GGGAAGAG
+420 
-428 AGDDDAGAGVVY
+428 GAGVVY
-440 AVDPVCSFAPSE
+440 AVGPVCSFAPSQ
-452 EARERAAQAER
+452 EARERVAQAER
-463 MIAACDDSGADQVFS
+463 MIAACDDSEADQVFS

-485 PRSERLTHWAE
+485 PRAERLTHWAE

-501 GGEGSV
+501 GGDGSV
-507 AAGLEG
+507 VAGPEDV
-513 IEVTWINAHEAT
+513 EVTWMNAHEAT
-525 WKVWGAERDGQ
+525 WKVLGEERDGQ

>member
-38 VAQRDPDAI
+38 VAKRDPDAI

-56 FTAAAV
+56 FTAATV
-62 LGVCRGVIPVSGTA
+62 LGVCRGVIPVTGPA

-92 SQWATGMTV
+92 SAWADGMTV

-116 WADRLESLSDVGM
+116 WADRLESLSDAGM
-129 RDLMRQ
+129 RDLMRR
-135 PAGTNFVTGTG
+135 PAGINFVTGTG

-190 RELDPGRL
+190 RELDQERL

-220 FSAIGGLASSVADVA
+220 FSAIGGLASSVSDVA
-235 RWISV
+235 RWVGV

-247 SAVVGRVAGEAAGLA
+247 TAVAGEAAGPVA
-262 TVAGEAGGEGGSD
+262 TAGEVGGEGGND

-306 VTRNARDAVV
+306 VTRNDRDAVV

-344 FSLHMRWHAASGTGV
+344 FSLHMRWHAASGSGV

-378 DALVS
+378 DALVL
-383 DVRDRGDGSVAWPR
+383 DVRGRGDGSVAWPKV
-397 AEAVEATPARK
+397 EAVEATPARK
-408 GAGASGAGVGAS
+408 GAGASGAGVGT
-420 GGGAAGAG
+420 GDGAA
-428 AGDDDAGAGVVY
+428 VVY
-440 AVDPVCSFAPSE
+440 AVDPVCSFAPSH
-452 EARERAAQAER
+452 EARELVSQAER
-463 MIAACDDSGADQVFS
+463 MIATCDDSGADQVFS
-478 GNMDMDV
+478 DNMDMDV
-485 PRSERLTHWAE
+485 PRAERLTHWAE

-501 GGEGSV
+501 GGDGSV

-513 IEVTWINAHEAT
+513 VEVTWINAHEAT
-525 WKVWGAERDGQ
+525 WKVWGEERDGQ

>member
-62 LGVCRGVIPVSGTA
+62 LGVCRGVIPVTGAA

-83 VDWLPDLRE
+83 MDWLSDLRE

-116 WADRLESLSDVGM
+116 WADRLESLSDAGM
-129 RDLMRQ
+129 RDLMRRS
-135 PAGTNFVTGTG
+135 AGTNFVTGTG

-190 RELDPGRL
+190 RELDQDRL

-220 FSAIGGLASSVADVA
+220 FSAIGGLASSVRDVA

-247 SAVVGRVAGEAAGLA
+247 TAVVGESAGDAAGPVVA
-262 TVAGEAGGEGGSD
+262 AGEAGREGGND
-275 LGEFPLGANP
+275 LGEFPLGGNP

-296 DLQQAQRLIS
+296 DLQQAHRLIS
-306 VTRNARDAVV
+306 VTRNSRDAVV

-383 DVRDRGDGSVAWPR
+383 DVRGRGDGSVSWPR

-408 GAGASGAGVGAS
+408 ATGD
-420 GGGAAGAG
+420 GAG
-428 AGDDDAGAGVVY
+428 AGGDATGGDAGAGVVY
-440 AVDPVCSFAPSE
+440 AVDPVCGFAPSQ
-452 EARERAAQAER
+452 EARERAVQAER

-478 GNMDMDV
+478 DNVDMDV
-485 PRSERLTHWAE
+485 PRAERLTHWAE

-501 GGEGSV
+501 GDDGSV
-507 AAGLEG
+507 DAGLEDV
-513 IEVTWINAHEAT
+513 EVTWMNAHEAT
-525 WKVWGAERDGQ
+525 WKVWGEERDGQ
-536 QRGREVTM
+536 RRGREVTM
-544 KLNAAGLIQKLKVK
+544 KLNAAGLIQKLTVK

>member
-25 TQLAYGIVSGGQL
+25 TQLAYGIVSGDRL

-62 LGVCRGVIPVSGTA
+62 LGVCRGVIPVTGVA

-116 WADRLESLSDVGM
+116 WADRLESLSDAGM
-129 RDLMRQ
+129 RDLMRRS
-135 PAGTNFVTGTG
+135 AGTNFVTGTG

-190 RELDPGRL
+190 RELDQDRL

-220 FSAIGGLASSVADVA
+220 FSAIGGLASSVSDVA
-235 RWISV
+235 RWVSV

-247 SAVVGRVAGEAAGLA
+247 TA
-262 TVAGEAGGEGGSD
+262 VAGEAGGEGGND
-275 LGEFPLGANP
+275 LGGFPLGANP

-306 VTRNARDAVV
+306 VTRNSRDAVV

-329 TQLGHSAGHSGGYPG
+329 TQLGHCAGHSGGYPG

-378 DALVS
+378 DSLVS
-383 DVRDRGDGSVAWPR
+383 DVRGRGDGSVAWPR
-397 AEAVEATPARK
+397 AEAVEETPARK
-408 GAGASGAGVGAS
+408 GAGASGAGAGDGDS
-420 GGGAAGAG
+420 GTG
-428 AGDDDAGAGVVY
+428 AGDGVAGAGVVY

-478 GNMDMDV
+478 DNMDMDV
-485 PRSERLTHWAE
+485 PRAERLTHWAE

-501 GGEGSV
+501 GGDGSV
-507 AAGLEG
+507 DAGLEG
-513 IEVTWINAHEAT
+513 VEVTWMNAHEAT
-525 WKVWGAERDGQ
+525 WKMWGEERDGQ

>member
-38 VAQRDPDAI
+38 VAKRDPDAI

-56 FTAAAV
+56 FTAATV
-62 LGVCRGVIPVSGTA
+62 LGVCRGVIPVTGVA

-83 VDWLPDLRE
+83 VDWLPDLQE
-92 SQWATGMTV
+92 SEWAAGMTV

-116 WADRLESLSDVGM
+116 WADRLESLSDAGM
-129 RDLMRQ
+129 RDLMTR

-190 RELDPGRL
+190 RELDGDRL

-220 FSAIGGLASSVADVA
+220 FSAIGGLASSVRDVA

-247 SAVVGRVAGEAAGLA
+247 TAVAGESAGDVAGPVAA
-262 TVAGEAGGEGGSD
+262 AGEAGREGGND
-275 LGEFPLGANP
+275 LGEFPLGGNP

-296 DLQQAQRLIS
+296 DLQQAHRLIS
-306 VTRNARDAVV
+306 VTRNSRDAVV

-359 VLLANVTGF
+359 VLSANVTGF

-383 DVRDRGDGSVAWPR
+383 DVRGRGDGSVSWPR
-397 AEAVEATPARK
+397 AEAVEATPAHK
-408 GAGASGAGVGAS
+408 GAGASGAGV
-420 GGGAAGAG
+420 
-428 AGDDDAGAGVVY
+428 VY
-440 AVDPVCSFAPSE
+440 AVGPVCSFAPSQ
-452 EARERAAQAER
+452 EARERVAQAER
-463 MIAACDDSGADQVFS
+463 MIAACDDSEADQVFS

-485 PRSERLTHWAE
+485 PRAERLTHWAE

-501 GGEGSV
+501 GGDGSV
-507 AAGLEG
+507 VAGPEDV
-513 IEVTWINAHEAT
+513 EVTWMNAHEAT
-525 WKVWGAERDGQ
+525 WKVLGEERDGQ

>member
-17 AEASAGGV
+17 AEASAGSV

-62 LGVCRGVIPVSGTA
+62 LGVCRGVIPVTGTA

-83 VDWLPDLRE
+83 VDWLPDLQE

-116 WADRLESLSDVGM
+116 WADRLESLSDAGM
-129 RDLMRQ
+129 RDLIRQ
-135 PAGTNFVTGTG
+135 PAGTNFVAGTG

-153 YALLGAFVEAA
+153 YALLGAFVEAV

-190 RELDPGRL
+190 RELDQDRL
-198 VTGYRKNLAGEL
+198 ATGYRKNLAREL

-220 FSAIGGLASSVADVA
+220 FSAIGGLASSVRDVA

-247 SAVVGRVAGEAAGLA
+247 TAVAGESAGDAAGLA
-262 TVAGEAGGEGGSD
+262 TAADEAGGEGGND
-275 LGEFPLGANP
+275 LGGFPLGANP

-329 TQLGHSAGHSGGYPG
+329 TELGHCAGHSGGYPG

-383 DVRDRGDGSVAWPR
+383 DVRGRGDGSVAWPR

-408 GAGASGAGVGAS
+408 GAGASG
-420 GGGAAGAG
+420 GGA
-428 AGDDDAGAGVVY
+428 AGAGVVY
-440 AVDPVCSFAPSE
+440 AVDPVCSFAPSQ
-452 EARERAAQAER
+452 EARERVAQAER

-478 GNMDMDV
+478 ANMDMDV
-485 PRSERLTHWAE
+485 PRAERLTHWAA

-513 IEVTWINAHEAT
+513 VEVTWINAHEAT
-525 WKVWGAERDGQ
+525 WKVWGEERDGQ

-544 KLNAAGLIQKLKVK
+544 KLNAAGMIQKLKVK

>member
-38 VAQRDPDAI
+38 VAKRDPDAI

-62 LGVCRGVIPVSGTA
+62 LGVCRGVIPVTGVA

-83 VDWLPDLRE
+83 VDWLPDLQE
-92 SQWATGMTV
+92 SEWAAGMTV

-116 WADRLESLSDVGM
+116 WADRLESLSDAGM
-129 RDLMRQ
+129 RDLMTR

-190 RELDPGRL
+190 RELDGDRL

-220 FSAIGGLASSVADVA
+220 FSAIGGLASSVRDVA

-240 LMTAVDG
+240 LMMAVDG
-247 SAVVGRVAGEAAGLA
+247 SRVAGESVGDATGLA
-262 TVAGEAGGEGGSD
+262 TAAGEAGGEGGND
-275 LGEFPLGANP
+275 LGGFPLGANP

-296 DLQQAQRLIS
+296 DLQQAHRLIS
-306 VTRNARDAVV
+306 VTRNSRDAVV

-383 DVRDRGDGSVAWPR
+383 DVRGRGDGSVSWPR
-397 AEAVEATPARK
+397 AEAVEATPAHK
-408 GAGASGAGVGAS
+408 GADAS
-420 GGGAAGAG
+420 
-428 AGDDDAGAGVVY
+428 GAGVVY
-440 AVDPVCSFAPSE
+440 AVGPVCSFAPSQ
-452 EARERAAQAER
+452 EARERVAQAER
-463 MIAACDDSGADQVFS
+463 MIAACDDSEADQVFS

-485 PRSERLTHWAE
+485 PRAERLTHWAE

-501 GGEGSV
+501 GGDGSV
-507 AAGLEG
+507 VAGPEDV
-513 IEVTWINAHEAT
+513 EVTWMNAHEAT
-525 WKVWGAERDGQ
+525 WKVLGEERDGQ